1 MASDTYITSITTTP
15 DENGCDI
22 QSSDNLNPI
31 PLCDCY
37 ESGAAPG
44 CHFQFIT
51 ADDFTKLVP
60 GGASAVEKGKPDEE
74 DNFCEGFQNEKQC
87 GKKSAGACVWKE
99 DECVPKGGLG
109 MTVGIPTANEAVV
122 GADAVGQQSNSGN
135 GMTDMPLASAVM
147 MLLSLYYALKW

>member
-1 MASDTYITSITTTP
+1 MAFDTVITSITTP

-51 ADDFTKLVP
+51 ANDFTKLVNAP
-60 GGASAVEKGKPDEE
+60 GFAKAG
-74 DNFCEGFQNEKQC
+74 C
-87 GKKSAGACVWKE
+87 GC
-99 DECVPKGGLG
+99 
-109 MTVGIPTANEAVV
+109 
-122 GADAVGQQSNSGN
+122 
-135 GMTDMPLASAVM
+135 
-147 MLLSLYYALKW
+147 